1 MPRRR
6 MSHAR
11 LRVAHFGRR
20 IRHHKG
26 KFPIVGA
33 AVFTLPLFRAFS
45 RVGGI
50 GGVISGLLNDPATV
64 VDAVVNEYT
73 GAQSDGGFNPTK
85 LTATAVPIAVYLILK
100 KVAGRRINSVMR
112 HIGL

>member
-1 MPRRR
+1 MARRR
-6 MSHAR
+6 MSRTRTRIVRFAKRAR
-11 LRVAHFGRR
+11 KHTE
-20 IRHHKG
+20 

-33 AVFTLPLFRAFS
+33 AVFSLPLFRAFS

-100 KVAGRRINSVMR
+100 KVAGRRIN
-112 HIGL
+112 